1 MVGRYIVI
9 DQSKVTSGF
18 DVEFLMSEEFIH
30 YFLLCSFETG
40 SIPWWSESSGI
51 DENGNPFHRA
61 TITHPPSELLQRRL
75 YPVHPDFEG
84 NEHPFQEIVSTIYSN
99 QDEEFKVTILP
110 DNSEGTDIL
119 LRVFPSVI
127 DLLQQPPAVL
137 AENLLPADLHI
148 SFDVVFDTR
157 QDGLL
162 SNIGVQLQLLDVSG
176 PLIDTAVALGS
187 SKAKIFEGMKE
198 QIDRRIPFAVSG
210 GSSLQR
216 IETRKFLDDESKPN
230 AIGVYINLALQSSPE
245 PTSLLSDRGD
255 ASLAQNFLNPG
266 AKMAF
271 AFPAE
276 TYTKLGND
284 FKFKMA
290 VPKPNEPGE
299 FHFPLMDGD
308 NQVGIIKGISVQPEI
323 VVSENH
329 TTKFT
334 NVLVIDI
341 HGEYAIE
348 NFFDPDF
355 HMRIRLVPTVR
366 QNGVFDFDIDFDL
379 NLSLAAK
386 LIAIFLTTALTFV
399 MPKLGLSLLF
409 LSLLTIKI
417 IEHIG
422 EGVAQSAVQPQLD
435 RTSFLDTLPHKLTVE
450 SRRWDPLYSTLHR
463 VEAADVEIQVNQFG
477 FAFDVKNVFIG
488 RKFQPLQNMVIR
500 SETRDVDSFLNGL
513 VYRANDIGGF
523 LNNDLVNVFPGT
535 DRMPFTQLMPPQG
548 DIESHR
554 VVLSLEQ
561 VQARM
566 EAEDRHIKE
575 LDYEPKKVDV
585 IDNQIFQILAISKT
599 EISEIE
605 NLTRNRLRSEIQ
617 NANGAAFRQQ
627 AINEL
632 QAELGRVPTD
642 EEITA
647 RFNQILENAINI
659 SFQPRFNNE
668 LNNRMKFDLEPQ
680 EFADL
685 QLRKILI
692 LGRNHLVIRKMTK
705 NDTVT
710 VYYRDYERPFEPG
723 VDRSDNLLSLPRY
736 KHTDNFQLLLI

>member
-1 MVGRYIVI
+1 MI

-18 DVEFLMSEEFIH
+18 DVEFLMSEEFIR

-51 DENGNPFHRA
+51 DDNGNFFDRI

-75 YPVHPDFEG
+75 YPVNPDFEG
-84 NEHPFQEIVSTIYSN
+84 NEHPFQDIVATVYSN
-99 QDEEFKVTILP
+99 QDDEFKVTILP
-110 DNSEGTDIL
+110 DNAVGTDII

-127 DLLQQPPAVL
+127 DILQQPPVVL
-137 AENLLPADLHI
+137 TENLLPADLHI
-148 SFDVVFDTR
+148 GFDVVFDTDD
-157 QDGLL
+157 DGLL

-176 PLIDTAVALGS
+176 PLIDTAVALGA
-187 SKAKIFEGMKE
+187 SKTMIFEGMKE
-198 QIDRRIPFAVSG
+198 QIDRRVPFAVSG
-210 GSSLQR
+210 GGRLQR
-216 IETRKFLDDESKPN
+216 IETRKFLDDENRPK
-230 AIGVYINLALQSSPE
+230 AIGVYINLALQSGPE
-245 PTSLLSDRGD
+245 PTSLLPDRGD
-255 ASLAQNFLNPG
+255 SSSAQNFLNLD

-271 AFPAE
+271 AFPPE
-276 TYTKLGND
+276 TYARLGND

-323 VVSENH
+323 VINENH
-329 TTKFT
+329 APTFT

-341 HGEYAIE
+341 HGEYAID

-355 HMRIRLVPTVR
+355 HMKIRLVPVVK

-379 NLSLAAK
+379 DLSLAAH
-386 LIAIFLTTALTFV
+386 LVAIFLTTALTFV

-409 LSLLTIKI
+409 LSILTLKI
-417 IEHIG
+417 IERVG
-422 EGVAQSAVQPQLD
+422 ESMAQSSIQDQLD

-450 SRRWDPLYSTLHR
+450 LRRWDPLYTTLHR
-463 VEAADVEIQVNQFG
+463 VETADVEIQVNQLG
-477 FAFDVKNVFIG
+477 FAFDAKNVFIG

-500 SETRDVDSFLNGL
+500 SEARDLNNAVNGL

-523 LNNDLVNVFPGT
+523 LDNDLVNVFPGT
-535 DRMPFTQLMPPQG
+535 DRMSFERLLSPQG

-554 VVLSLEQ
+554 VLLTLDQ
-561 VQARM
+561 VEARM
-566 EAEDRHIKE
+566 MAEDRHIKE

-599 EISEIE
+599 EIPEIE
-605 NLTRNRLRSEIQ
+605 NLTRSRLRSEIR
-617 NANGAAFRQQ
+617 NANGVAFRQQ
-627 AINEL
+627 AIDEL
-632 QAELGRVPTD
+632 QAELGRAPTED
-642 EEITA
+642 EINA
-647 RFNQILENAINI
+647 RFNQILENAVNL
-659 SFQPRFNNE
+659 SFQGRFLSE
-668 LNNRMKFDLEPQ
+668 LTNRMKFDLEPQ

-685 QLRKILI
+685 QNRKILV

-705 NDTVT
+705 NGTVT
-710 VYYRDYERPFEPG
+710 VYYRDYERPFEPNT
-723 VDRSDNLLSLPRY
+723 DRSDNLLSLPRY
-736 KHTDNFQLLLI
+736 EHADALT